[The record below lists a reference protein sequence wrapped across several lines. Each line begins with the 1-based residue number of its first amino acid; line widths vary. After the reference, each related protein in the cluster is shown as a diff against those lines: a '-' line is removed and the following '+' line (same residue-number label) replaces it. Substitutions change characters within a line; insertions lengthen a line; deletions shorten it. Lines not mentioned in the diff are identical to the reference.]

1 RKIDEFIDVS
11 YKKGPP
17 VGSPVDGQNSWELG
31 GVKMGVFES
40 YFGKSDK
47 IDGNWVWC
55 CKLARKLKMT
65 K

>member
-1 RKIDEFIDVS
+1 MSAPRPKAMAPMSRRKF
-11 YKKGPP
+11 
-17 VGSPVDGQNSWELG
+17 VDGQNSWELG
-31 GVKMGVFES
+31 GVKMRIFEG

>member
-1 RKIDEFIDVS
+1 MVIFVLKTQSRRSPVPVS
-11 YKKGPP
+11 
-17 VGSPVDGQNSWELG
+17 VDGQNSWELG
-31 GVKMGVFES
+31 GVKMRIFEG

>member
-1 RKIDEFIDVS
+1 MCIIVFAIRYMIII
-11 YKKGPP
+11 
-17 VGSPVDGQNSWELG
+17 VDGQNSWELG
-31 GVKMGVFES
+31 GVKMRIFEG